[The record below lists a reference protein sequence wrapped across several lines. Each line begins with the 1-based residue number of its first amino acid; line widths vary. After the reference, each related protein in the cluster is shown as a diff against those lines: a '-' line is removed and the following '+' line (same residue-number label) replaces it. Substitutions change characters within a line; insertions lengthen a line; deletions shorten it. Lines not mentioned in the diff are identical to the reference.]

1 MIKEHIENKRYD
13 FRTLEAKWRPYW
25 EAIDLYKT
33 GDDPGKSHYYIL
45 DFFPYPSGDGLSVG
59 HCRNYIPT
67 CVSARFMRMR
77 GYNVLHPMG
86 WDAFGLPAE
95 NYAIQHGIHPS
106 ESSRQFSATYR
117 RQFKLIECSYDW
129 SREFSSTD
137 PDYYRWTQW
146 FFRLLFERGLAYQA
160 VGSQWWCPSCKT
172 ILANEQVENGRCWR
186 CDSLVT
192 RKEMKQW
199 YFKITD
205 YAERLLADLET
216 INWPDSIKTAQRNW
230 IGRSEGAEVTF
241 VVEGGVENGRL
252 GDSEKGDW
260 RLGIESEDQR
270 SSALVS
276 VPSAE
281 IVVFTTRPDTLY
293 GVTFLVLAP
302 EHPLVA
308 EITTAEQRA
317 AVESYVEEAKRMT
330 EIDRAATNQE
340 KNGVF
345 TGAYAVHPLTGE
357 PIPVWV
363 ADYVLMGYGT
373 GAVMGVPANDA
384 RDYAF
389 AQRYVLAVVPVI
401 QAEEQRSGGA
411 GEKGEISNLQSPIPN
426 SPVVE
431 TRYGTLINSGPY
443 TGMESAEAIPQIITD
458 LETKG
463 VGRPKVAYKMRD
475 WLISRQR
482 YWGAPIPIIHC
493 PNCGAVAVPEEELPV
508 LLPEAIDFRPTG
520 DGRSPLANATEW
532 VNTTCPTCGGPAQ
545 RETDTMDGFACSSWY
560 FLRFASPHEADRP
573 FDPEAVRRWL
583 PVDLYVGG
591 AEHAVMHLLYARFWT
606 KVMYDAG
613 LVEFTEP
620 FTQLRNQ
627 GILHSAVDG
636 QKMSKSKGNVVT
648 PDEVVAEWGVDA
660 ARTYILFVGPF
671 DASVVWD
678 SRGIVGVSRFLE
690 RYWRLTQEIADFGM
704 AISDSPTNLQSAIAM
719 NTSPNPKLEHGRHKL
734 IQRITREMEQ
744 FRFNTAVAAMM
755 EHLNELVAMREA
767 RIGSVAQW
775 RETIRDFTLL
785 LAPIAPVITEEIWQ
799 TILGGTESVHRQ
811 PWPVYDEA
819 LTIDEQV
826 TIVVQVDGKVRDR
839 MTIAADS
846 DQQTMR
852 ETAMQSAAVQR
863 HVDGRVI
870 ENIIVVPGKL
880 VNIVT
885 GSLR

>member
-1 MIKEHIENKRYD
+1 MIKEHIENTRYD

-67 CVSARFMRMR
+67 CVGARFMRMR

-95 NYAIQHGIHPS
+95 NYAIKHGIHPS
-106 ESSRQFSATYR
+106 ESSRQFSATYK

-137 PDYYRWTQW
+137 PDFYRWTQW

-160 VGSQWWCPSCKT
+160 TGSQWWCPSCKT

-192 RKEMKQW
+192 RKELKQW
-199 YFKITD
+199 YFKITA
-205 YAERLLADLET
+205 YADRLLADLET

-230 IGRSEGAEVTF
+230 IGRSEGAEVSF
-241 VVEGGVENGRL
+241 VVRQSAAAGE
-252 GDSEKGDW
+252 
-260 RLGIESEDQR
+260 QR
-270 SSALVS
+270 SGGAG
-276 VPSAE
+276 E

-308 EITTAEQRA
+308 EITTPEQRA
-317 AVESYVEEAKRMT
+317 AVDAYVEAAKRMT
-330 EIDRAATNQE
+330 EIDRAAANQE

-345 TGAYAVHPLTGE
+345 TGAYATHPLTGE
-357 PIPVWV
+357 PVPVWV

-389 AQRYVLAVVPVI
+389 AQRYGLAVVPVI
-401 QAEEQRSGGA
+401 QATGDWETKSPTLP
-411 GEKGEISNLQSPIPN
+411 ISQSPI
-426 SPVVE
+426 VE

-443 TGMESAEAIPQIITD
+443 TGMESAEAIPQITAD
-458 LETKG
+458 LETQG
-463 VGRPKVAYKMRD
+463 TGRPKVAYKMRD

-482 YWGAPIPIIHC
+482 YWGAPIPIVHC
-493 PNCGAVAVPEEELPV
+493 PDCGAVAVPEEELPV

-532 VNTTCPTCGGPAQ
+532 VNTTCPNCGGPAQ

-560 FLRFASPHEADRP
+560 FLRFPSPHEADRP

-613 LVEFTEP
+613 LVDFIEP

-627 GILHSAVDG
+627 GMLHSAVDG

-678 SRGIVGVSRFLE
+678 SRGIIGVSRFLE
-690 RYWRLTQEIADFGM
+690 RYWRLTQEIAEFGM
-704 AISDSPTNLQSAIAM
+704 PIADFP
-719 NTSPNPKLEHGRHKL
+719 TSPQSPIRDPQLERGRHKL

-744 FRFNTAVAAMM
+744 FRFNTAVAALM
-755 EHLNELVAMREA
+755 EHLNELIVMREA
-767 RIGSVAQW
+767 GVGSAAQW

-799 TILGGTESVHRQ
+799 TVLGGTDSVHRQ
-811 PWPVYDEA
+811 PWPTYDEA

-846 DQQTMR
+846 DPQTMR
-852 ETAMQSAAVQR
+852 ETAMQSAVVQR

-870 ENIIVVPGKL
+870 QNIIFVPGRL

-885 GSLR
+885 SSLP